1 MNLSFAAVNSEYLR
15 EMRLGVLDV
24 GSNTIHLQ
32 VVDTHPGARPNPT
45 FNHKEELRLTEY
57 LNEDNNISDA
67 GISALRDAIANAIV
81 HSKSV
86 KTEELLPFAT
96 SALREAN
103 NGPEIIKAINK
114 DFEIDLQVLTGEE
127 EAKLT
132 FLAARRWFGWSSGR
146 LLVIDIGG
154 GSLEIASGIDESP
167 EVAVTLPLGA
177 SRLTK
182 SHLQGD
188 PFTAKSVRSL
198 RDYIETQ
205 LESVLPA
212 LVRHEDSDRAIATS
226 KTLRTL
232 ARLCGDWYG
241 GNGKN
246 ITIDSIRKI
255 STRLAEMDSE
265 ERTKLPG
272 VSANRARQIV
282 AGAFVTESVMRNL
295 DLDNLEICP
304 WALREGIV
312 LKYMDW
318 TEH

>member
-1 MNLSFAAVNSEYLR
+1 
-15 EMRLGVLDV
+15 MRLGVLDV

-57 LNEDNNISDA
+57 LNEENNISDE
-67 GISALRDAIANAIV
+67 GIAALRLAIKNAIA

-103 NGPEIIKAINK
+103 NGTEIIAAINK

-188 PFTAKSVRSL
+188 PFSAKSVRSL

-205 LESVLPA
+205 LESVLPT

-246 ITIDSIRKI
+246 ITIDAIRKI

-304 WALREGIV
+304 WALREGLV

>member
-1 MNLSFAAVNSEYLR
+1 
-15 EMRLGVLDV
+15 MRLGVLDV

-57 LNEDNNISDA
+57 LNEENRISDE
-67 GISALRDAIANAIV
+67 GIAALRLAIKNAIA

-103 NGPEIIKAINK
+103 NGTEIIAAINK

-188 PFTAKSVRSL
+188 PFSAKSVRSL

-205 LESVLPA
+205 LESVLPT

>member
-1 MNLSFAAVNSEYLR
+1 
-15 EMRLGVLDV
+15 MRLGVLDV

-45 FNHKEELRLTEY
+45 FNHKVELRLTEY
-57 LNEDNNISDA
+57 LTEENNISEE
-67 GISALRDAIANAIV
+67 GIAELRLAIKNAIV

-103 NGPEIIKAINK
+103 NGAEIIAAINK

-127 EAKLT
+127 EARLT

-154 GSLEIASGIDESP
+154 GSLEIASGVDEAP

-188 PFTAKSVRSL
+188 PFTAKSVRAL

-205 LESVLPA
+205 LESVLPT

-246 ITIDSIRKI
+246 ITIDAIRKI

-265 ERTKLPG
+265 ERSKLPG

-295 DLDNLEICP
+295 DLDNLEVCP

-312 LKYMDW
+312 LKYLDW

>member
-96 SALREAN
+96 SALREAS
-103 NGPEIIKAINK
+103 NGPEIIKAINR

>member
-1 MNLSFAAVNSEYLR
+1 
-15 EMRLGVLDV
+15 MRLGVLDV

-57 LNEDNNISDA
+57 LTEENNISDE
-67 GISALRDAIANAIV
+67 GITALRLAIKNAIA

-103 NGPEIIKAINK
+103 NGTEIIAAINK

-154 GSLEIASGIDESP
+154 GSLEIASGIYESP

-188 PFTAKSVRSL
+188 PFTAKSVRAL

-205 LESVLPA
+205 LESVLPT

-312 LKYMDW
+312 LKYLDW

>member
-1 MNLSFAAVNSEYLR
+1 
-15 EMRLGVLDV
+15 MRLGVLDV

-57 LNEDNNISDA
+57 LTDQNNISDE
-67 GISALRDAIANAIV
+67 GITALRSAIENAIA

-103 NGPEIIKAINK
+103 NGTEIIAAINK

-188 PFTAKSVRSL
+188 PFTTKSVRAL

-205 LESVLPA
+205 LESVLPT

-255 STRLAEMDSE
+255 STRLAEMNSE

-312 LKYMDW
+312 LKYLDW